1 MPEVLNIASHLA
13 GTSLFGTL
21 RPEAL
26 ALFASQADIKTY
38 EKGSIFFLHED
49 EAEWFYVIVSGWV
62 KLFRET
68 LEGSEAVIDML
79 STGQVFGEAAV
90 LTDDTHTNSAAAA
103 EKTTVVRMP
112 VSILRRTIDDN
123 HDMALAMLKSLASH
137 RKQQTREIEG
147 LTLQSASQRIGCFL
161 LRLCDADEQTEI
173 NLKLPYDKS
182 LIAARLGMKPE
193 TFSRALNK
201 LRQETSISVKGNC
214 ATIPDVQNLASFACG
229 ACSNEFPCET
239 L

>member
-1 MPEVLNIASHLA
+1 MSEVLNVTSELA
-13 GTSLFGTL
+13 KTSLFASL
-21 RPEAL
+21 QPDAL
-26 ALFASQADIKTY
+26 EQFASQADVKTFD
-38 EKGSIFFLHED
+38 KGSIFFLHED
-49 EAEWFYVIVSGWV
+49 KADWFYVIVSGWV

-68 LEGSEAVIDML
+68 LEGHEAVIDVL
-79 STGQVFGEAAV
+79 SEGHVFGDSAV
-90 LTDDTHTNSAAAA
+90 LTDDIHTNSAAAA
-103 EKTTVVRMP
+103 EKTTVIRIP
-112 VSILRRTIDDN
+112 VSFLKRAIDGN

-161 LRLCDADEQTEI
+161 LRLCNDVEQTDI
-173 NLKLPYDKS
+173 DLKLPYDKS

-201 LRQETSISVKGNC
+201 LRQETNIAVKGNC
-214 ATIPDVQNLASFACG
+214 ATIPDVQNLTSFACG